1 MPHLLIA
8 GKLHPAG
15 LALLDG
21 VEDVTYDYVEEV
33 SEPSYA
39 CLIGKAD
46 ALVIRTQPMSST
58 TIAEASRLKIVSRHG
73 VGYDAVDIAAL
84 NKRQVPLCIVGDV
97 NSLSVA
103 EHAMA
108 LILASAKRL
117 IRADRSV
124 RAGPW
129 GWRNAL
135 EAGEI
140 SGKNLLIIGYG
151 RSGRHLARMAQ
162 GFGMQTRAFD
172 PHLLKQ
178 GWPDGP
184 AAPVASLPEGLAWAD
199 VISVHVPKAGRPV
212 LVAEEFAQ
220 VKPGVIIVNTARGG
234 IVDEG
239 ALAYALTNGRVGA
252 AGLDVFDD
260 EPPAGDHPLLAFDQ
274 VVLTPHIAGLTE
286 QAAERMAVSSVQNVF
301 DFFSGRLDPDLVVN
315 KDFCHG

>member
-8 GKLHPAG
+8 GRVHPAG
-15 LALLDG
+15 LALLNGCDG
-21 VEDVTYDYVEEV
+21 FTYDYVEEV
-33 SEPSYA
+33 SEPSYRP
-39 CLIGKAD
+39 LIGTAD
-46 ALVIRTQPMSST
+46 ALVIRTQPLSST
-58 TIAEASRLKIVSRHG
+58 TIAQAPRLRIVSRHG
-73 VGYDAVDIAAL
+73 VGYDSVDVAAL
-84 NKRQVPLCIVGDV
+84 NKRRIPLCIAGDV

-103 EHAMA
+103 EHAIM

-124 RAGPW
+124 REGPW

-172 PHLLKQ
+172 PFLLKQ

-184 AAPVASLPEGLAWAD
+184 AAPVASLADGLAWAD
-199 VISVHVPKAGRPV
+199 VISVHAPKAGRPI
-212 LVAEEFAQ
+212 LSAEEFAQ
-220 VKPGVIIVNTARGG
+220 MKPGVIIVNTARGG

-239 ALAYALTNGRVGA
+239 ALGAALAAGKVGA

-260 EPPAGDHPLLAFDQ
+260 EPPAKDHPLFAFDQ
-274 VVLTPHIAGLTE
+274 ALVTPHIAGLTE
-286 QAAERMAVSSVQNVF
+286 QAGERMAVYSVQNVL
-301 DFFSGRLDPDLVVN
+301 DFFAGRLDSDLVVN
-315 KDFCHG
+315 KDF